1 MVNTIVYLTQIHGIY
16 LNLSVSWQSLHIK
29 KKQSSIV
36 DLQEN
41 PNEESAV
48 YNNIPTMIWLCKFTI
63 ANFDI
68 ENSHQINTNYCVS
81 YH

>member
-1 MVNTIVYLTQIHGIY
+1 MAVTPH
-16 LNLSVSWQSLHIK
+16 K

-68 ENSHQINTNYCVS
+68 ENSHQINTNYCLRVITN
-81 YH
+81 HQN

>member
-41 PNEESAV
+41 PNEEGAV
-48 YNNIPTMIWLCKFTI
+48 
-63 ANFDI
+63 
-68 ENSHQINTNYCVS
+68 
-81 YH
+81 